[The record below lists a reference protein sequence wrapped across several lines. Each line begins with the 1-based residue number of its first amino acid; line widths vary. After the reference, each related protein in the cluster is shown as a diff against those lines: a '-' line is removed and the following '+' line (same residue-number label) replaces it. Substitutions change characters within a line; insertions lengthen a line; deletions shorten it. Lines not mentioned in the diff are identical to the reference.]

1 MVDGFID
8 QSISTEG
15 KVMKEN
21 SHPQFD
27 RTAAT
32 TNLKSMI
39 RNYGLD
45 LVGIADL
52 SLLDGIPTG
61 IASGNADFLKRY
73 KYAIVMG
80 MQVGKLGKK
89 ATGIEVDLVL
99 EKTALETT
107 AFLERNGF
115 NSLIIHT
122 EDEIDPV
129 KRMGLLSLKVLA
141 KGAGLGWQGRS
152 LLIISPEY
160 GPVHRW
166 IAVLTNMDLIA
177 DRSLTNLCGDCSL
190 CVDKCPYD
198 ALKLAVFDDH
208 PENREDVLDIN
219 VCRGDK
225 GCNVCLMVCPWI
237 KVHM

>member
-1 MVDGFID
+1 MVDGIID
-8 QSISTEG
+8 QSMSTEG

-21 SHPQFD
+21 SHPQYD
-27 RTAAT
+27 RTIETA
-32 TNLKSMI
+32 NLISMI
-39 RNYGLD
+39 KNFGLD

-52 SLLDGIPTG
+52 SLLEGIPTG
-61 IASGNADFLKRY
+61 IASGNTEFLNRY

-99 EKTALETT
+99 EKNALETT
-107 AFLERNGF
+107 AYLEKNGF

-129 KRMGLLSLKVLA
+129 NRMGLLSLKVLA

-152 LLIISPEY
+152 LLIISPEF
-160 GPVHRW
+160 GPIHRW

-177 DRSLTNLCGDCSL
+177 DRSLANLCGDCSL
-190 CVDKCPYD
+190 CVDKCPFG

-208 PENREDVLDIN
+208 PDHREDVLDITI
-219 VCRGDK
+219 CKGDA

-237 KVHM
+237 KAHV